1 MRKGAKGYGNAVMS
15 TPVLRQA
22 VGVIQSGNLWV
33 YPELMQRLISVIPSK
48 PKAVEI
54 KELTERETEIAMLV
68 ADGLSNKIIADRL
81 GVAEITVKKK
91 ILSSV
96 YSKLNLKDRLGLAIY
111 INKASGNDK

>member
-1 MRKGAKGYGNAVMS
+1 M
-15 TPVLRQA
+15 RQA

-81 GVAEITVKKK
+81 GVAEITVKK

-96 YSKLNLKDRLGLAIY
+96 YSKLNLKDRLGGLAIY